1 MGIESQYSHCITAHF
16 ISSACARNTQR
27 LACSISEEQATSE
40 QPPYGSEQPPYVG
53 KWIVGVESIPT
64 SVHKAFVSILAKCMR
79 TVSQTSHNITAPS
92 LPSPLARTTQKLAS
106 ISGPATSEVPTYVG
120 EWLVEVKA
128 RQTIVT
134 QDLAGLYGGIGSVF
148 SQHSHSITAHF
159 ISSATIVT
167 QACVSIAPAGICTV
181 WQHSLCITSPPMPSP
196 HAGTTQRL
204 AISISGPATSEGATY
219 YIGRMVSLG
228 GNKASHCYPGLG

>member
-1 MGIESQYSHCITAHF
+1 MLETLRDWPAAF
-16 ISSACARNTQR
+16 QR
-27 LACSISEEQATSE
+27 IRPHLK

-92 LPSPLARTTQKLAS
+92 LSSPLARTTQKLAS

-120 EWLVEVKA
+120 EWLVEVEA

-134 QDLAGLYGGIGSVF
+134 QEFAGLYGGIGSVF

-159 ISSATIVT
+159 ISSACSEIR
-167 QACVSIAPAGICTV
+167 
-181 WQHSLCITSPPMPSP
+181 QHQFRTGHI
-196 HAGTTQRL
+196 
-204 AISISGPATSEGATY
+204 
-219 YIGRMVSLG
+219 
-228 GNKASHCYPGLG
+228 